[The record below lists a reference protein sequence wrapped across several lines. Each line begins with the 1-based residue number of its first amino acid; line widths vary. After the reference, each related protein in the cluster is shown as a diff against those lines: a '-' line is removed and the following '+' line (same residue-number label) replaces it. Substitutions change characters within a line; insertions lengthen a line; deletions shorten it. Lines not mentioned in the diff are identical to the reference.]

1 MTLLFENECN
11 IGFAFNEEEL
21 AKEVIN
27 KAIEMEE
34 FPFEAQVS
42 LTLVDEENIK
52 AINNDTRNIDRVT
65 DVLSFPMLELSA
77 PSDFSNIE
85 EDDGN
90 FDYETGE
97 ALLGD
102 IVICVQKVK
111 AQALE
116 FGHDEKREFA
126 FLIAHSMLHL
136 FGYDHMSEEEEKVMF
151 SRQEEIL
158 SSLGITR

>member
-11 IGFAFNEEEL
+11 IGFAFNGEEL

-42 LTLVDEENIK
+42 LTLVDEETIK
-52 AINNDTRNIDRVT
+52 SINNDTRNIDRVT
-65 DVLSFPMLELSA
+65 DVLSFPMLELSV

>member
-1 MTLLFENECN
+1 MTLLFENETTVD
-11 IGFAFNEEEL
+11 FDFDAKALAEL
-21 AKEVIN
+21 VIN
-27 KAIEMEE
+27 QTIEMEE
-34 FPFEAQVS
+34 FPFESQVS
-42 LTLVDEENIK
+42 LTLVDEKTIK
-52 AINNDTRNIDRVT
+52 EINKETRDIDKIT
-65 DVLSFPMLELSA
+65 DVLSFPMLELPA
-77 PSDFSNIE
+77 PSDFSNVE

-116 FGHDEKREFA
+116 FGHPEKREFA

-151 SRQEEIL
+151 LRQEEIL

>member
-1 MTLLFENECN
+1 MSLLFENESSLN
-11 IGFAFNEEEL
+11 LDFDAENL
-21 AKEVIN
+21 ATLVIE
-27 KAIEMEE
+27 KAVEMED
-34 FPFEAQVS
+34 FPFEYQVG
-42 LTLVDEENIK
+42 LTLVDEEAIK
-52 AINNDTRNIDRVT
+52 EINKENRDIDKVT
-65 DVLSFPMLELSA
+65 DVLSFPMLDISS
-77 PSDFSNIE
+77 PSDFSKVE

-111 AQALE
+111 AQAIE

-158 SSLGITR
+158 TSLGITR

>member
-1 MTLLFENECN
+1 MTLLFENESS
-11 IGFAFNEEEL
+11 IGFEFSEEEV

-27 KAIEMEE
+27 QAIDMEN

-42 LTLVDEENIK
+42 LTLVDEETIK
-52 AINNDTRNIDRVT
+52 EINNETRNIDKVT
-65 DVLSFPMLELSA
+65 DVLSFPMLELPS
-77 PSDFSNIE
+77 PSDFSNVE

-111 AQALE
+111 AQAVE
-116 FGHDEKREFA
+116 FGHDEKREYA

>member
-1 MTLLFENECN
+1 MTLLFENESSLD
-11 IGFAFNEEEL
+11 FDFNAEEL

-27 KAIEMEE
+27 QAIEMED

-42 LTLVDEENIK
+42 LTLVDEETIK
-52 AINNDTRNIDRVT
+52 EINKDTRNIDKVT
-65 DVLSFPMLELSA
+65 DVLSFPMLELDS
-77 PSDFSNIE
+77 PSDFSKVE

-102 IVICVQKVK
+102 IVICVQKVM
-111 AQALE
+111 AQAVE
-116 FGHDEKREFA
+116 FGHNQKREYA

-136 FGYDHMSEEEEKVMF
+136 FGYDHMTEEEEKVMF

>member
-34 FPFEAQVS
+34 FPFEAQVG
-42 LTLVDEENIK
+42 LTLVDEETIK

-77 PSDFSNIE
+77 PSNFSNIE

>member
-42 LTLVDEENIK
+42 LTLVDEETIK

-77 PSDFSNIE
+77 PADFSNIE

>member
-42 LTLVDEENIK
+42 LTLVDEETIK

-77 PSDFSNIE
+77 PSDFSKIE

>member
-42 LTLVDEENIK
+42 LTLVDEETIK
-52 AINNDTRNIDRVT
+52 TINNDTRNIDRVT

>member
-11 IGFAFNEEEL
+11 IGFAFNGEEL

-42 LTLVDEENIK
+42 LTLVDEETIK
-52 AINNDTRNIDRVT
+52 SINNDTRNIDRVT

>member
-27 KAIEMEE
+27 KAIEMEG

-42 LTLVDEENIK
+42 LTLVDEETIK

>member
-42 LTLVDEENIK
+42 LTLVDEETIK

>member
-1 MTLLFENECN
+1 MTLLFENESL
-11 IGFAFNEEEL
+11 IGFDFNEEEL
-21 AKEVIN
+21 AKKVVN
-27 KAIEMEE
+27 QAIEMES

-42 LTLVDEENIK
+42 LTLVDEETIK
-52 AINNDTRNIDRVT
+52 EINKETRDIDKVT
-65 DVLSFPMLELSA
+65 DVLSFPMLELPG
-77 PSDFSNIE
+77 PSDFSNVE

-102 IVICVQKVK
+102 IVICVQKVR

-116 FGHDEKREFA
+116 FGHDEKREYA

-136 FGYDHMSEEEEKVMF
+136 FGYDHMTEEEEKVMF

>member
-1 MTLLFENECN
+1 MTLLFENEGS
-11 IGFAFNEEEL
+11 IGFEFNEEEL

-27 KAIEMEE
+27 QAIEMEA

-42 LTLVDEENIK
+42 LTLVDEETIK
-52 AINNDTRNIDRVT
+52 EINNETRNIDKVT
-65 DVLSFPMLELSA
+65 DVLSFPMLELPS
-77 PSDFSNIE
+77 PSDFSNVE

-111 AQALE
+111 SQALE
-116 FGHDEKREFA
+116 FGHEEKREFA

-136 FGYDHMSEEEEKVMF
+136 FGYDHMSEKEEKVMF
-151 SRQEEIL
+151 LRQEEIL